1 MVMELKIVSKKGE
14 PLLSRVKIDSEIAFE
29 KATPSIND
37 IRDNIAGQ
45 LGKDKSLIA
54 VRGVYNEY
62 GLRKAKGI
70 AYLYDNEEIFKRFES
85 KKEKKNNKDAKQEEA
100 PKDKK

>member
-1 MVMELKIVSKKGE
+1 MEIKITSRKEE

-29 KATPSIND
+29 KATPSITE
-37 IRDNIAGQ
+37 IRESLASQ
-45 LGKDKSLIA
+45 LGKDKGLIA
-54 VRGVYNEY
+54 VRGIYNEY

-85 KKEKKNNKDAKQEEA
+85 KKEKKSDNKGAKQEEA
-100 PKDKK
+100 QKEKK